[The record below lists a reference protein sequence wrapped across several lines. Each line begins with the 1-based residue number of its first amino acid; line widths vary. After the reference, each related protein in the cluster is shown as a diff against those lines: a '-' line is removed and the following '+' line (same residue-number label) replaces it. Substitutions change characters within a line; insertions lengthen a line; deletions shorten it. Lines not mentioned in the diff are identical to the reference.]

1 MPYPED
7 HPFRTEFAKTHNRI
21 TNIVLESK
29 MTDGYW
35 RANVGENLTFILGQ
49 LDLLTYA
56 IEDLMDQVDYDPE
69 RCVPRSVDE
78 V

>member
-7 HPFRTEFAKTHNRI
+7 HPFRAAFAETHNRI

-56 IEDLMDQVDYDPE
+56 VENLMDQVDYDPE
-69 RCVPRSVDE
+69 RYRPRPIDE